1 MTGESLRQRCG
12 AHRDR
17 VLLSESTI
25 QSSELQV
32 EMRED
37 VEALTVR
44 LQEAG
49 EQLCEVKTRL
59 VNVKEAAAANK
70 ARGDRQVA
78 QLASEKARKRESCG
92 AAWPSAMKRWVCPT
106 LKKLGCARLGWSC
119 ENRSQL

>member
-49 EQLCEVKTRL
+49 ESNE
-59 VNVKEAAAANK
+59 KESNLISW
-70 ARGDRQVA
+70 ARD
-78 QLASEKARKRESCG
+78 
-92 AAWPSAMKRWVCPT
+92 
-106 LKKLGCARLGWSC
+106 
-119 ENRSQL
+119 N

>member
-25 QSSELQV
+25 QSSELQ
-32 EMRED
+32 

-106 LKKLGCARLGWSC
+106 LKKLGYARLGWSC